1 MLIIGS
7 SAASVSFIF
16 INMLLFEENE
26 TGAKVFYMIVTSA
39 LYIVLPGFVL
49 LNLFMSSNV
58 MQLNDK

>member
-7 SAASVSFIF
+7 LAASVSFIF
-16 INMLLFEENE
+16 IDMLLFEENE

-49 LNLFMSSNV
+49 LNLLLPINQV
-58 MQLNDK
+58 